1 MSTFITIPSVC
12 GATNGRIDVQ
22 DWELNKDGIRCCSNC
37 ESILLCRKA
46 WDFLYKKG
54 GRK

>member
-1 MSTFITIPSVC
+1 MSAIYALKSVC
-12 GATNGRIDVQ
+12 GQKTFYVDAYDVNFNPNGAT
-22 DWELNKDGIRCCSNC
+22 CCDNC

-54 GRK
+54 NK